1 MELLGFL
8 LLKSDA
14 NDYISILK
22 QFLLQYLENMKK
34 SLLALFAGKLIL
46 FKAILLNGIEF
57 PNSL

>member
-34 SLLALFAGKLIL
+34 IFTGTICRKINYFQSYSTKWNRI
-46 FKAILLNGIEF
+46 
-57 PNSL
+57 S